1 MSPPPA
7 TSQIDFFFSFNHP
20 KTILFLELCCVTGD
34 NGISMNLYR
43 WRREINGSSPS
54 WRKKKNYRATD
65 EVNSRF
71 HLRGPRPLL
80 ASPGGLG
87 TGKPTP
93 IHSINSRDPA
103 TAASHSPRSPPS
115 QGQPAAQD
123 PRPHPGTRTAAHGA
137 PRTPRGPLG
146 EPSPP
151 PSRGSRKPGLRRG

>member
-1 MSPPPA
+1 MWFRNPLLWQQWMLKAFYSEVWECTPHNEIHLIFVENKWQFP
-7 TSQIDFFFSFNHP
+7 
-20 KTILFLELCCVTGD
+20 ILAE
-34 NGISMNLYR
+34 
-43 WRREINGSSPS
+43 
-54 WRKKKNYRATD
+54 KKNYRAID

-103 TAASHSPRSPPS
+103 PAASQSPRSPPS
-115 QGQPAAQD
+115 QGQPAARD

-146 EPSPP
+146 ETSPP
-151 PSRGSRKPGLRRG
+151 PPRGSRKPGLRRG